1 MIKNT
6 STREMD
12 APALVRKIL
21 FFLLMITLT
30 LGNVFLL
37 FRGLNSA
44 EAMDQAQIARQIAR
58 NEGITTKFIR
68 PAAYEQSKRAP
79 DANAGFVNFRD
90 TFHAPLNLL
99 VNAAVFKLIDAGD
112 TEKWKIQK
120 DQMVFSLDRVVAGV
134 ATMFFLLSIGV
145 NYLLLSRIFDGK
157 IAGVTALLMLC
168 CELMWN
174 FSLCGLPQ
182 MLMLFL
188 FSSATYFAYRAVE
201 FVNEGKLPLTPA
213 LLAGF
218 CLILLVL
225 THWICVWL
233 LIGYLIFAA
242 IAFRPRGLV
251 SLLVVAL
258 GAVICAAPLYRNYQA
273 SGSVMGTAYM
283 VIYNGLGDGED
294 SAMRTTEFSSDDS
307 TLRLDGLIMKIVRT
321 TILQGTDILPFL
333 GSIFAAP
340 LFFLALLHPFKRAPI
355 AQFRWCILLMWVFA
369 ALGMSI
375 FGVSAEGTHPNQIH
389 ILFAPIMTAYGLA
402 FLSILW
408 SRLEFVSS
416 IPLLANAHH
425 FVIVLLSAAP
435 LVLGSINMARF
446 GLARGDKGFPHW
458 PPYYPAGLNIYFNQ
472 QKMVK
477 NDQILITDQPWAV
490 AWYCDRMAIWIP
502 KKIKGFDEME
512 TVATNLKT
520 PVVGILVT
528 PSSHGTRSIVE
539 ISNQF
544 GDFTSL
550 LIDGRGY
557 QSTMYQQTPGVTL
570 FDKDP
575 KLAAISNKYRYRASI
590 LGMDMVYYSN
600 QPLRAVD

>member
-1 MIKNT
+1 MITN
-6 STREMD
+6 SSSAEVD
-12 APALVRKIL
+12 APALVRRIL
-21 FFLLMITLT
+21 FFLLMILLT

-37 FRGLNSA
+37 FRGLSSP
-44 EAMDQAQIARQIAR
+44 EAMDQAQIARQISR

-79 DANAGFVNFRD
+79 DSNAGFMNFRD

-99 VNAAVFKLIDAGD
+99 VNAAVFKIIDAGD
-112 TEKWKIQK
+112 NEKWKIPQK
-120 DQMVFSLDRVVAGV
+120 KMIYGLDRVVAGV

-157 IAGVTALLMLC
+157 IAGVTAVLMLC

-188 FSSATYFAYRAVE
+188 FSSAMYFAYRAVE
-201 FVNEGKLPLTPA
+201 FVQEGKLPLTPA

-225 THWICVWL
+225 THWICVWI

-258 GAVICAAPLYRNYQA
+258 AMVICAAPLYRNYQA

-294 SAMRTTEFSSDDS
+294 SAMRATDFSSDDS

-321 TILQGTDILPFL
+321 TILQGTDIVPFL

-340 LFFLALLHPFKRAPI
+340 LFFLALLHPFKRLSI
-355 AQFRWCILLMWVFA
+355 ARFRWCILLMWLFA

-375 FGVSAEGTHPNQIH
+375 FGVDAEGTHPNQIH

-402 FLSILW
+402 LVSILW
-408 SRLEFVSS
+408 SRLEIVNT
-416 IPLLANAHH
+416 IPLLGNAHH
-425 FVIVLLSAAP
+425 YVIVLLSAAP
-435 LVLGSINMARF
+435 LILGSINMVRF
-446 GLARGDKGFPHW
+446 GLAWGDKGYPQW
-458 PPYYPAGLNIYFNQ
+458 PPYYPSGLNTYFQQ
-472 QKMVK
+472 QKIVK
-477 NDQILITDQPWAV
+477 EDQILITDQPWAV
-490 AWYCDRMAIWIP
+490 AWYCDRVAIWIP
-502 KKIKGFDEME
+502 KKIKGFEEME
-512 TVATNLKT
+512 SVASNLKT
-520 PVVGILVT
+520 PVVGMLVT
-528 PSSHGTRSIVE
+528 PSSHGTRSIDS
-539 ISNQF
+539 ITKQF

-550 LIDGRGY
+550 IIDGRSY
-557 QSTMYQQTPGVTL
+557 QATMPQGVSTFNT
-570 FDKDP
+570 DP
-575 KLAAISNKYRYRASI
+575 KLTAISNKYRYRASI
-590 LGMDMVYYSN
+590 VGMDMVYYSN
-600 QPLRAVD
+600 QPLRTAE

>member
-1 MIKNT
+1 MINT
-6 STREMD
+6 SPSSEID
-12 APALVRKIL
+12 APSLVRKIL

-68 PAAYEQSKRAP
+68 PVAFEQSKRAP
-79 DANAGFVNFRD
+79 DANAGFMSFRD
-90 TFHAPLNLL
+90 TFHAPLNLF
-99 VNAAVFKLIDAGD
+99 VNAAVFKFIDAGNNQ
-112 TEKWKIQK
+112 KWKIKK
-120 DQMVFSLDRVVAGV
+120 DSMVYDLDRVVAGV

-188 FSSATYFAYRAVE
+188 FSSAMYFAYRAVE
-201 FVNEGKLPLTPA
+201 YAQEGRLPLTPA
-213 LLAGF
+213 LLAGL

-225 THWICVWL
+225 THWICVWI

-251 SLLVVAL
+251 SLLVFAL
-258 GAVICAAPLYRNYQA
+258 AALMCAAPLYRNYQA
-273 SGSVMGTAYM
+273 SGSVMGTAFM
-283 VIYNGLGDGED
+283 VIYSGLGDGED
-294 SAMRTTEFSSDDS
+294 SAMRVTDFSSDDS
-307 TLRLDGLIMKIVRT
+307 NLRLDGLIMKIIRT

-340 LFFLALLHPFKRAPI
+340 LFFLALLHPFKRASI
-355 AQFRWCILLMWVFA
+355 ARFRWCILLMWLFA

-375 FGVSAEGTHPNQIH
+375 FGVSADGTHPNQIH

-402 FLSILW
+402 LISILW
-408 SRLEFVSS
+408 NRLEFVATL
-416 IPLLANAHH
+416 PLLQNAHH
-425 FVIVLLSAAP
+425 IVIVLLSAAP
-435 LVLGSINMARF
+435 LLLGSFNMARY
-446 GLARGDKGFPHW
+446 GLVRGEKGMPHW
-458 PPYYPAGLNIYFNQ
+458 PPYYPAGLNTYFDQNN
-472 QKMVK
+472 MVAK
-477 NDQILITDQPWAV
+477 DQIVITDQPWAF
-490 AWYCDRMAIWIP
+490 AWYADRVAIWIP
-502 KKIKGFDEME
+502 KKVKGFDELE
-512 TVATNLKT
+512 SVAANMKT

-528 PSSHGTRSIVE
+528 PSSHGSRSIVE
-539 ISNQF
+539 ITSQY

-550 LIDGRGY
+550 IIDGRSY
-557 QSTMYQQTPGVTL
+557 QSTMPQGVTL

-575 KLAAISNKYRYRASI
+575 KVTPIANKYRYRASI
-590 LGMDMVYYSN
+590 LGYDMLYYSN
-600 QPLRAVD
+600 QPLRAVQ

>member
-1 MIKNT
+1 MINT
-6 STREMD
+6 SSSSEID

-68 PAAYEQSKRAP
+68 PVAYEQSKRAP
-79 DANAGFVNFRD
+79 DTNAGFMNFRD
-90 TFHAPLNLL
+90 TFHAPLNLF
-99 VNAAVFKLIDAGD
+99 VNAAVFKFIDAGNN
-112 TEKWKIQK
+112 EKWKIKK
-120 DQMVFSLDRVVAGV
+120 DEMVYNLDRVVAGV

-188 FSSATYFAYRAVE
+188 FSSAMYFAYRAVE
-201 FVNEGKLPLTPA
+201 YTQEGRLPLTPA
-213 LLAGF
+213 LLAGL

-225 THWICVWL
+225 THWICVWI

-251 SLLVVAL
+251 SLLVIILAAL
-258 GAVICAAPLYRNYQA
+258 ICAAPLYRNYQA
-273 SGSVMGTAYM
+273 SGSVMGTAFM
-283 VIYNGLGDGED
+283 VIYSGLGDGED
-294 SAMRTTEFSSDDS
+294 SAMRVTDFSSDDS
-307 TLRLDGLIMKIVRT
+307 NLRLDGLIMKIIRT

-340 LFFLALLHPFKRAPI
+340 LFFLALLHPFKRVPI
-355 AQFRWCILLMWVFA
+355 ARFRWCILLMWLFA

-375 FGVSAEGTHPNQIH
+375 FGVSADGTHPNQIH

-402 FLSILW
+402 LISILW
-408 SRLEFVSS
+408 NRLEFVATV
-416 IPLLANAHH
+416 PLLQNAHH
-425 FVIVLLSAAP
+425 ILVILLSAAP
-435 LVLGSINMARF
+435 LLLGSFNMARY
-446 GLARGDKGFPHW
+446 GLVRGEKGLPHW
-458 PPYYPAGLNIYFNQ
+458 PPYYPAGLNTYFDQNN
-472 QKMVK
+472 MVAK
-477 NDQILITDQPWAV
+477 DQILITDQPWAV
-490 AWYCDRMAIWIP
+490 AWYADRVAIWIP
-502 KKIKGFDEME
+502 KKVKGFDELE
-512 TVATNLKT
+512 SVAANMKT
-520 PVVGILVT
+520 PVVGLLIT
-528 PSSHGTRSIVE
+528 PSSHGSRSIVE
-539 ISNQF
+539 ITKQF

-550 LIDGRGY
+550 IIDGRSY
-557 QSTMYQQTPGVTL
+557 QSTMPQGVTL

-575 KLAAISNKYRYRASI
+575 KVTPIANKYRYRASI
-590 LGMDMVYYSN
+590 LGYDMIYYSN
-600 QPLRAVD
+600 LPLRSVQ